1 MTTTKQGTM
10 TTKESLKERG
20 FLVTKYPLIKDK
32 REGLPYQLNLTHLAE
47 HREGEYS
54 MNNGTVCWVMDGEI
68 YAAPYT
74 RSLVQLLNQAG
85 FRNGSFYVPFSNG
98 EHPYNR
104 RAEWESLLLSAGVAT
119 LKDFE
124 EDAKAWCNEHH
135 IGSIDEHLLE
145 SCLKVPRGGIPVED
159 GGVYSTYYPRLNET
173 CVDIVAISC
182 LGSYS
187 YNSGRV
193 AFVYRDGH
201 TYLSKN
207 PAIMDILEK
216 AGYRRD
222 DFLVPLSGSE
232 KITDAYLGYLW
243 NNIPEVSR

>member
-1 MTTTKQGTM
+1 MTQEITAKM
-10 TTKESLKERG
+10 DALKKMG
-20 FLVTKYPLIKDK
+20 FLVTRYPLVSASEK
-32 REGLPYQLNLTHLAE
+32 ELPYQLNLTHLAE

-54 MNNGTVCWVMDGEI
+54 LNNSTLCWVMDGEI

-124 EDAKAWCNEHH
+124 EDAKAWCDEHH
-135 IGSIDEHLLE
+135 IGSIDENLLDL
-145 SCLKVPRGGIPVED
+145 CFRIPRGGIPVED
-159 GGVYSTYYPRLNET
+159 GNINTVFYPCLNET
-173 CVDIVAISC
+173 CVDIVAINR

-187 YNSGRV
+187 YNAGRV
-193 AFVYRDGH
+193 AFIYRDGH
-201 TYLSKN
+201 TYLSKD
-207 PAIMDILEK
+207 PAIMDVLEK
-216 AGYRRD
+216 AGYRRG

-232 KITDAYLGYLW
+232 KITDAYLRYLW
-243 NNIPEVSR
+243 NNIPEVSK

>member
-1 MTTTKQGTM
+1 MTTITNQENTTRENLKQM
-10 TTKESLKERG
+10 G
-20 FLVTKYPLIKDK
+20 FLVTRYPLIKAE

-54 MNNGTVCWVMDGEI
+54 LNNGTVCWVMDGEI

-74 RSLVQLLNQAG
+74 RSLVQLLDQAG
-85 FRNGSFYVPFSNG
+85 FRNESFYVPFSNG

-124 EDAKAWCNEHH
+124 EDAKAWCDEHH
-135 IGSIDEHLLE
+135 IGSIDERLLE
-145 SCLKVPRGGIPVED
+145 SCLKVPRGGVPVED
-159 GGVYSTYYPRLNET
+159 CGVYSIYYPVLNES
-173 CVDIVAISC
+173 CVDIVAINY

-187 YNSGRV
+187 YNAGRV

-201 TYLSKN
+201 TYLSKD
-207 PAIMDILEK
+207 PAIMDVLEK
-216 AGYRRD
+216 AGYRRGN
-222 DFLVPLSGSE
+222 FLVPLSGSE
-232 KITDAYLGYLW
+232 KITDAYLRYLW
-243 NNIPEVSR
+243 DNIPEVSR

>member
-1 MTTTKQGTM
+1 MPTTKQETSAR
-10 TTKESLKERG
+10 ESLKQVG
-20 FLVTKYPLIKDK
+20 FLVTRYPLISASEK
-32 REGLPYQLNLTHLAE
+32 ELPYQLNLTHLAE

-54 MNNGTVCWVMDGEI
+54 LNNSTLCWVMDGEI

-74 RSLVQLLNQAG
+74 RSLVQLLDQAG

-124 EDAKAWCNEHH
+124 EDAKAWCDEHK
-135 IGSIDEHLLE
+135 IGSIDENLLE
-145 SCLKVPRGGIPVED
+145 SCLRIPRSGIPVED

-173 CVDIVAISC
+173 CIDIVAISC

-187 YNSGRV
+187 YNAGRV

-201 TYLSKN
+201 TYLSKD
-207 PAIMDILEK
+207 PAIMNALEK

-232 KITDAYLGYLW
+232 KITDAYLRHLW
-243 NNIPEVSR
+243 DNIPEASR

>member
-1 MTTTKQGTM
+1 MTQEITAKM
-10 TTKESLKERG
+10 DALKKMG
-20 FLVTKYPLIKDK
+20 FLVTRYPLVSASEK
-32 REGLPYQLNLTHLAE
+32 ELPYQLNLTHLAE

-54 MNNGTVCWVMDGEI
+54 LNNSTLCWVMDGEI

-74 RSLVQLLNQAG
+74 RSLIQLLDQAG

-124 EDAKAWCNEHH
+124 EDAKAWCDEHH
-135 IGSIDEHLLE
+135 IGSIDEHLLG
-145 SCLKVPRGGIPVED
+145 SCLKVPHGGIPVED
-159 GGVYSTYYPRLNET
+159 GGVSSTYYPRLNET
-173 CVDIVAISC
+173 CVDIVAISS

-187 YNSGRV
+187 YNAGRV

-201 TYLSKN
+201 TYLSKD
-207 PAIMDILEK
+207 PTIMDILEK

-232 KITDAYLGYLW
+232 KITDAYLGY
-243 NNIPEVSR
+243 P

>member
-1 MTTTKQGTM
+1 MTQEITAKM
-10 TTKESLKERG
+10 DALKKMG
-20 FLVTKYPLIKDK
+20 FLVTRYPLVSASEK
-32 REGLPYQLNLTHLAE
+32 ELPYQLNLTHLAE

-54 MNNGTVCWVMDGEI
+54 LNNSTLCWVIDGEI

-74 RSLVQLLNQAG
+74 RKVAQLLDQAG

-104 RAEWESLLLSAGVAT
+104 RTEWESLLLSANIAA

-124 EDAKAWCNEHH
+124 EDSKAWCDEHH
-135 IGSIDEHLLE
+135 IGSIDDRLLE
-145 SCLKVPRGGIPVED
+145 SCLKIPRGGIPVED
-159 GGVYSTYYPRLNET
+159 SGSYSTYYPFLNET
-173 CVDIVAISC
+173 CVDIVAISS

-187 YNSGRV
+187 YNAGRV
-193 AFVYRDGH
+193 SFIYRDGH
-201 TYLSKN
+201 TYLSKD
-207 PAIMDILEK
+207 PSIMDILEK

-232 KITDAYLGYLW
+232 KITDAYLKYLW
-243 NNIPEVSR
+243 DNIPEVSR

>member
-1 MTTTKQGTM
+1 MTTTKQE
-10 TTKESLKERG
+10 TTRESLKKMG
-20 FLVTKYPLIKDK
+20 FLVTRYPLIKAE

-54 MNNGTVCWVMDGEI
+54 VNNGTVCWVMDNEI

-74 RSLVQLLNQAG
+74 RKLIRLLAQAG

-98 EHPYNR
+98 ERPYSKET
-104 RAEWESLLLSAGVAT
+104 EWGHLLLSANIAT

-124 EDAKAWCNEHH
+124 EDAKAWCDEHH
-135 IGSIDEHLLE
+135 IGSIDENLLDL
-145 SCLKVPRGGIPVED
+145 CFRIPRGGIPVED
-159 GGVYSTYYPRLNET
+159 GNINTVFYPCLNET
-173 CVDIVAISC
+173 CVDIVAINR

-187 YNSGRV
+187 YNAGRV

-201 TYLSKN
+201 SYISKD
-207 PAIMDILEK
+207 PSIMDVLEK

-222 DFLVPLSGSE
+222 NFLVPLSGSE
-232 KITDAYLGYLW
+232 KITDAYLRQIW
-243 NNIPEVSR
+243 DNIPEAFR

>member
-1 MTTTKQGTM
+1 MTTITNQGNTTRENLKQM
-10 TTKESLKERG
+10 G
-20 FLVTKYPLIKDK
+20 FLVTRYPLVSAPGK
-32 REGLPYQLNLTHLAE
+32 EQPYQLNLTHLSE

-54 MNNGTVCWVMDGEI
+54 LNNGTVCWVMDSEI

-98 EHPYNR
+98 EYPYSR
-104 RAEWESLLLSAGVAT
+104 KTEWESLLLSAGVAT

-124 EDAKAWCNEHH
+124 EDARAWCDEHH
-135 IGSIDEHLLE
+135 IGSIDDRLLE
-145 SCLKVPRGGIPVED
+145 SCLRIPRGGIPVED
-159 GGVYSTYYPRLNET
+159 CGVYSIYYPRLNET
-173 CVDIVAISC
+173 CIDIIAINC

-187 YNSGRV
+187 YNAGRV
-193 AFVYRDGH
+193 VFVYRDGH

-207 PAIMDILEK
+207 PSIMDILEK

-243 NNIPEVSR
+243 DNIPEVSR

>member
-1 MTTTKQGTM
+1 MTQEITAKM
-10 TTKESLKERG
+10 DALKKMG
-20 FLVTKYPLIKDK
+20 FLVTRYPLVSASEK
-32 REGLPYQLNLTHLAE
+32 ELPYQLNLTHLAE

-54 MNNGTVCWVMDGEI
+54 LNNSTLCWVMDGEI

-74 RSLVQLLNQAG
+74 RSLVQLLDQAG

-104 RAEWESLLLSAGVAT
+104 RAEWESLLLSAGVAM

-124 EDAKAWCNEHH
+124 EDAKAWCDEHK
-135 IGSIDEHLLE
+135 IGSIDENLLE
-145 SCLKVPRGGIPVED
+145 SCLRIPRSGIPVED

-173 CVDIVAISC
+173 CIDIVAISC

-187 YNSGRV
+187 YNAGRV

-201 TYLSKN
+201 TYLSKD
-207 PAIMDILEK
+207 PAIMNALEK

-232 KITDAYLGYLW
+232 KITDAYLRHLW
-243 NNIPEVSR
+243 DNIPEASR

>member
-1 MTTTKQGTM
+1 MTQEITAKM
-10 TTKESLKERG
+10 DALKKMG
-20 FLVTKYPLIKDK
+20 FLVTRYPLVSASEK
-32 REGLPYQLNLTHLAE
+32 ELPYQLNLTHLAE

-54 MNNGTVCWVMDGEI
+54 LNNSTLCWVMDGEI

-74 RSLVQLLNQAG
+74 RSLVQLLDQAG

-124 EDAKAWCNEHH
+124 EDAKAWCDEHK
-135 IGSIDEHLLE
+135 IGSIDENLLE
-145 SCLKVPRGGIPVED
+145 SCLRIPRSGIPVED

-173 CVDIVAISC
+173 CIDIVAISC

-187 YNSGRV
+187 YNAGRV

-201 TYLSKN
+201 TYLSKD
-207 PAIMDILEK
+207 PAIMNALEK

-222 DFLVPLSGSE
+222 DFLVPLSSSE
-232 KITDAYLGYLW
+232 KITDAYLRHLW
-243 NNIPEVSR
+243 DNIPEASR